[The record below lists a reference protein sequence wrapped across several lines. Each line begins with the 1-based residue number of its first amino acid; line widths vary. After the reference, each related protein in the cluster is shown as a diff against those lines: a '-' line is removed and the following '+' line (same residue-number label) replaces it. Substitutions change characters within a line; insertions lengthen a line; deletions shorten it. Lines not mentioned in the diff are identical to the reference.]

1 MHAKN
6 SIHYGW
12 LLSSDHGGDA
22 LVAKSCLTLANPWT
36 VACQAPLCTG
46 VSRQEYRS
54 GLLFPSPGDLPKP
67 GIKSG
72 PPALQADS
80 LLTEYEGSP
89 SKPYILIKGNFWIG
103 VWCTLFQ

>member
-54 GLLFPSPGDLPKP
+54 GLLFPSPGDHPNQGTEP
-67 GIKSG
+67 GS
-72 PPALQADS
+72 PALQADY
-80 LLTEYEGSP
+80 LLTELQGKYSLVIF
-89 SKPYILIKGNFWIG
+89 SK
-103 VWCTLFQ
+103 